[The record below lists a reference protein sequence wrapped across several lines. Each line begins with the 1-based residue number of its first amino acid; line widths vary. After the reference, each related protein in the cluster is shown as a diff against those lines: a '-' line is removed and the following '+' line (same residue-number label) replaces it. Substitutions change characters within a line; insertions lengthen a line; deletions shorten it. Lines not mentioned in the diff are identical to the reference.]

1 MTTAVLKLPTIP
13 MRVCK
18 PVLAHMRDHGVAIP
32 ARDARTGFDLSK
44 FQVDGK
50 RVFLCECIA
59 LMEFAAREI
68 SEPAFGLNLGRTY
81 SIYDLEIIGYMMLNS
96 KDVGDALRTF
106 VRYFKLRADGCRFDL
121 IRGTEGTAELTYT
134 VIAPGVAEC
143 RQDVELALA
152 WGMQIIRTL
161 SSRTWR
167 PISVQFTHTPLAA
180 IEDYR
185 EVFQSPV
192 HFEQG
197 SSSILF
203 DSRVLEHPV
212 ANADPQLLGIL
223 RDQAESL
230 ISRDTYSADLASLV
244 GAQID
249 QALLLGRAPRIDWIA
264 KQLGMTTRTLQR
276 RLDEQGLM
284 LRDLVDA
291 KRKAVSTDLLEKS
304 DYGLADIAMILGYS
318 EVSAFVRAFTRWTGM
333 PPKAY
338 RVHWREQAVA
348 NA

>member
-1 MTTAVLKLPTIP
+1 MTAAVLKLPTIP
-13 MRVCK
+13 MRICK

-50 RVFLCECIA
+50 RIFLCECIA
-59 LMEFAAREI
+59 LMEFAARES
-68 SEPAFGLNLGRTY
+68 SEPAFGLKLGSSY

-121 IRGTEGTAELTYT
+121 SRRTDGITELTYS

-152 WGMQIIRTL
+152 WSMQIIRAL
-161 SSRTWR
+161 SSSTWR
-167 PISVQFTHTPLAA
+167 PIMVQFEHTPLAA
-180 IEDYR
+180 MEDYR

-192 HFEQG
+192 QFEQG
-197 SSSILF
+197 SNAILF
-203 DSRVLEHPV
+203 DSRVLAHPV

-249 QALLLGRAPRIDWIA
+249 QSLLLGRAPRIDWIA

-276 RLDEQGLM
+276 
-284 LRDLVDA
+284 
-291 KRKAVSTDLLEKS
+291 KRCSQATASS
-304 DYGLADIAMILGYS
+304 SGA
-318 EVSAFVRAFTRWTGM
+318 GM
-333 PPKAY
+333 
-338 RVHWREQAVA
+338 
-348 NA
+348 